1 MVFDEVSG
9 AQTYL
14 FLFSQDLRYFK
25 LLVFILFFPYIP
37 TVRLVSRVP
46 FGQLFLCIKSDIS
59 TR

>member
-25 LLVFILFFPYIP
+25 LLVFILFFPLY
-37 TVRLVSRVP
+37 TYSA
-46 FGQLFLCIKSDIS
+46 IS
-59 TR
+59 IACSVWAAFSLY